1 MNLTEQP
8 PTVPERF
15 KEGCYLGFKGC
26 VVDAEERG
34 DHNTLGLRFIWWM
47 GGKIY
52 TIYYFWYATRGVHCG
67 IT

>member
-15 KEGCYLGFKGC
+15 KEGRYLGFKGC

-34 DHNTLGLRFIWWM
+34 DHNTLGLRGHHNSEWM
-47 GGKIY
+47 ARFHTQKNIFLAE
-52 TIYYFWYATRGVHCG
+52 TKR
-67 IT
+67 